1 MQARAKPLPHTAT
14 AKSGKLQAQSGRQN
28 APQTKPS
35 APATP
40 VKTAQTGVRPHG
52 WRKWLAKTVQY
63 VANYPADSLVRGL
76 LLVFAA
82 TLPLY
87 YDLAV
92 PEVSGDVRWLA
103 TSVFAGLGVV
113 VLMVAALRRGSMSL
127 TFRWPWHFWVALA
140 LVVWALVSFYGAM
153 NPYRG
158 IILWKALVA
167 QLTLMALVY
176 AVFTPKFGRQLV
188 WALVLPVAF
197 TSFLGIAQF
206 NGWNDASFAEAVSHS
221 GWFWTVPLWDALGWL
236 TALVGPWLTNGWP
249 TNQNPDLGFVG
260 QITNYFLSSAIPGST
275 FANKNLAGSWT
286 GMMLPLIVYLLLT
299 SKTWRGQAVASGL
312 LAIGAVFFVYARAR
326 ASWIALTAG
335 ALLLVAVVVLVPAWR
350 KAVLGHLTWRF
361 GVWLLLPV
369 LMLWQHGGA
378 VAKVDAYAVNRTP
391 AEQLEMLKDIAN
403 SWNEVGG
410 RLAYNLNSVAIVR
423 DNPINGV
430 GLGNFFGIWPAYHD
444 AFVPTPDNSYNVM
457 ARPQRTHTDLMQ
469 AFTEM
474 GIPGGILYA
483 MLFVL
488 GMVAA
493 FRLAGARAGALSGKV
508 LGAGLGLTLLV
519 VMLFL
524 HVRNFVPLG
533 GVWLVVLPGALGS
546 LTVGLSAW
554 ALRDAWQLHC
564 ANRKSPTPAATDE
577 QLMGLAA
584 GLGVVTICINALMDF
599 PMQLP
604 TAPAATMMLLGL
616 VTALAVRQG
625 AMRYA
630 PWGGASVW
638 PRSAAAVGLGLVL
651 LVWSVFVYDGLK
663 FRDGNILLKA
673 GMVRLFGGQVDT
685 ETRAILEEAQ
695 RVYPFDPR
703 IQEHLTVVYANDPTL
718 SLPESIAKLEAM
730 LPSDA
735 WAPNHLINLAGK
747 YLQLADLLASQG
759 NQAGAIQAV
768 QRTNDL
774 FIKLQRVAGFSHY
787 TWGIGGMLFLI
798 QGRSAEAAELFRKAL
813 AITPDYPPATQGL
826 ATAEQRL
833 QAQATS
839 GSARP

>member
-1 MQARAKPLPHTAT
+1 
-14 AKSGKLQAQSGRQN
+14 
-28 APQTKPS
+28 
-35 APATP
+35 
-40 VKTAQTGVRPHG
+40 
-52 WRKWLAKTVQY
+52 
-63 VANYPADSLVRGL
+63 
-76 LLVFAA
+76 
-82 TLPLY
+82 
-87 YDLAV
+87 
-92 PEVSGDVRWLA
+92 
-103 TSVFAGLGVV
+103 
-113 VLMVAALRRGSMSL
+113 
-127 TFRWPWHFWVALA
+127 
-140 LVVWALVSFYGAM
+140 
-153 NPYRG
+153 
-158 IILWKALVA
+158 
-167 QLTLMALVY
+167 
-176 AVFTPKFGRQLV
+176 
-188 WALVLPVAF
+188 
-197 TSFLGIAQF
+197 
-206 NGWNDASFAEAVSHS
+206 
-221 GWFWTVPLWDALGWL
+221 
-236 TALVGPWLTNGWP
+236 
-249 TNQNPDLGFVG
+249 
-260 QITNYFLSSAIPGST
+260 
-275 FANKNLAGSWT
+275 
-286 GMMLPLIVYLLLT
+286 
-299 SKTWRGQAVASGL
+299 
-312 LAIGAVFFVYARAR
+312 
-326 ASWIALTAG
+326 
-335 ALLLVAVVVLVPAWR
+335 
-350 KAVLGHLTWRF
+350 
-361 GVWLLLPV
+361 
-369 LMLWQHGGA
+369 

-638 PRSAAAVGLGLVL
+638 PRSAAVVGLGLVET
-651 LVWSVFVYDGLK
+651 
-663 FRDGNILLKA
+663 KA
-673 GMVRLFGGQVDT
+673 VAPHAWRITRLCGQFAALHPIRAGPQVDARLMG
-685 ETRAILEEAQ
+685 EIEYQLFVSVMRAEVVRPNKMARKHRRALHRPCLDHQSAA
-695 RVYPFDPR
+695 
-703 IQEHLTVVYANDPTL
+703 HLDLGVDDHPQLVIAVDGCVVAVFGD
-718 SLPESIAKLEAM
+718 
-730 LPSDA
+730 
-735 WAPNHLINLAGK
+735 
-747 YLQLADLLASQG
+747 DLVLG
-759 NQAGAIQAV
+759 HIHPGAIG
-768 QRTNDL
+768 
-774 FIKLQRVAGFSHY
+774 LQRVGLQNLQGFELAVEGQLLLALLPDALLGVDAQIALQQVGELAVLQHMKAVHG
-787 TWGIGGMLFLI
+787 THHRECGHIL
-798 QGRSAEAAELFRKAL
+798 RRRRAE
-813 AITPDYPPATQGL
+813 PAQ
-826 ATAEQRL
+826 
-833 QAQATS
+833 
-839 GSARP
+839 P